1 MQKKPLISCVDD
13 DVAVRDGIEAFLD
26 ASGFDTEFFSSAEEF
41 LKAGRLGH
49 TSCLITDVMLGGMS
63 GLQLQ
68 ERLVASGRKIPIIFI
83 TAFPND
89 WIRTKA
95 LGAGAICFLDK
106 PVRAEDLLAGIASAL
121 KEWRGDESNS

>member
-1 MQKKPLISCVDD
+1 VQKKPLISCIDD

-26 ASGFDTEFFSSAEEF
+26 ASGFETEFFLSAEDF
-41 LKAGRLGH
+41 LKGGRLDH

-68 ERLVASGRKIPIIFI
+68 ERLVSSGRTIPIIII

-89 WIRTKA
+89 WARTKA
-95 LGAGAICFLDK
+95 LAAGAICFLEK
-106 PVRAEDLLAGIASAL
+106 PVRAEDLLTAIDLAL
-121 KEWRGDESNS
+121 KSSERE

>member
-1 MQKKPLISCVDD
+1 MQNKPLISCVDD
-13 DVAVRDGIEAFLD
+13 DLAVRDGIEAFLD

-41 LKAGRLGH
+41 LKAGRLEL

-68 ERLVASGRKIPIIFI
+68 ERLVSSGMKIPIIVI

-89 WIRTKA
+89 WIRTKT

-106 PVRAEDLLAGIASAL
+106 PVRAEDLLAGIGLAL
-121 KEWRGDESNS
+121 KSRADGETST